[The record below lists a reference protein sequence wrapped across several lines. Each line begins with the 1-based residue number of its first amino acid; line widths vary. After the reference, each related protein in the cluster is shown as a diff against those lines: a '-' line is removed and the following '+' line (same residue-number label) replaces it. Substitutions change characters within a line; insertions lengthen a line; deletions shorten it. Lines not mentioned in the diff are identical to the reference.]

1 MPSSIS
7 NSNIMIVEIC
17 ANSRQSAA
25 NALAGGAGRIELCR
39 QLELGGTTPTH
50 DDILY
55 CVQELKLRTH
65 VLVRPRAGDFLY
77 TDAEFEQ
84 ICRQVEL
91 CRQCGAHAVVVGFLT
106 PDGMI
111 DEART
116 RHIVQLA
123 APLQV
128 TFHRAFD
135 EMRQD
140 PLDALEALIRCG
152 CHRLLTSGC
161 QPNAET
167 GIPTLRQLVR
177 QAAGRI
183 TILAGAGITP
193 ANAHRIVQETGVTE
207 IHGSCK
213 HTLPDG
219 TIETNTETVS
229 QLIKSISQ

>member
-1 MPSSIS
+1 
-7 NSNIMIVEIC
+7 MIVEIC

-25 NALAGGAGRIELCR
+25 NAVAGGARRIELCR
-39 QLELGGTTPTH
+39 QLELGGTTPTEE
-50 DDILY
+50 DIRY
-55 CVQELKLRTH
+55 CVHELKLRTH
-65 VLVRPRAGDFLY
+65 VLVRPRAGDFVY

-84 ICRQVEL
+84 ICREVEM

-111 DEART
+111 DEERT
-116 RHIVQLA
+116 RHVAQLA
-123 APLQV
+123 APMEV

-140 PLDALEALIRCG
+140 PLEALEAVIRCG

-161 QPNAET
+161 QPSAEE
-167 GIPTLRQLVR
+167 GIPILRKLVR
-177 QAAGRI
+177 QASGRI
-183 TILAGAGITP
+183 TILAGAGVTP
-193 ANAHRIVQETGVTE
+193 ANAARIVHETGVTE

-213 HTLPDG
+213 HTLSDG
-219 TIETNTETVS
+219 TTETDPQIVE